1 MTDSSSPDSSPASRN
16 TFAHHLGMKGFLLME
31 GLLKLVG
38 MKTLYR
44 LGRAA
49 GAVAWH
55 LLPQRRNIVERNM
68 RIVLQK
74 LSRENFKRTIANFL
88 CSAKTATLTDEQLK
102 HCVTVGGHEQFAA
115 PVLEGRGQV
124 CAIAHSGN

>member
-49 GAVAWH
+49 GAGAGGVSGTKK
-55 LLPQRRNIVERNM
+55 RRSPR
-68 RIVLQK
+68 Q
-74 LSRENFKRTIANFL
+74 SP
-88 CSAKTATLTDEQLK
+88 
-102 HCVTVGGHEQFAA
+102 GG
-115 PVLEGRGQV
+115 
-124 CAIAHSGN
+124 AHGPGVQ